1 MNKITCIVSFVLVFA
16 LSAALVSCGR
26 KTAASAIK
34 IVVLDPGHFHA
45 ALLQQEMMDG
55 VNDTIYLYAPEGEG
69 VRQYIKSIDS
79 YNGREDNPTSWK
91 LVSYI
96 GDDYLEKMLSE
107 KKGDVVIL
115 AGDNL
120 KKTEYILAAVG
131 AGYNVL
137 SDKPMAINVEDFEL
151 LRQAYATATEKGRII
166 YELMTERY
174 DILNILEKRFLAD
187 TALFGTLSAGSP
199 EAPSVKMESVHHF
212 FKTVSGQPL
221 VRPQWYYDVHRQ
233 GEGIADVTTHLI
245 DLVQWQC
252 FPGQGI
258 DYNRDVE
265 LVGATHYPT
274 DITLDEFTLSTGAR
288 QFPSYLSEYIND
300 DVLEVMANGTL
311 NFRIKGI
318 YSSLAV
324 KWNFEAPDGGGDTFS
339 SLKKG
344 SKASILIIQ
353 DASTGYVRQ
362 LYVENTSGTDKAA
375 FEKNIAAALKA
386 IDTEYPLISFK
397 EEEGGRYLID
407 VPDEYR
413 LGHTEHFVKV
423 ARKFFGYLKEGKVP
437 EWEMENV
444 LSKYYITT
452 SAVRVAAE

>member
-1 MNKITCIVSFVLVFA
+1 
-16 LSAALVSCGR
+16 
-26 KTAASAIK
+26 
-34 IVVLDPGHFHA
+34 
-45 ALLQQEMMDG
+45 
-55 VNDTIYLYAPEGEG
+55 
-69 VRQYIKSIDS
+69 
-79 YNGREDNPTSWK
+79 
-91 LVSYI
+91 
-96 GDDYLEKMLSE
+96 
-107 KKGDVVIL
+107 
-115 AGDNL
+115 
-120 KKTEYILAAVG
+120 
-131 AGYNVL
+131 
-137 SDKPMAINVEDFEL
+137 
-151 LRQAYATATEKGRII
+151 
-166 YELMTERY
+166 
-174 DILNILEKRFLAD
+174 
-187 TALFGTLSAGSP
+187 
-199 EAPSVKMESVHHF
+199 
-212 FKTVSGQPL
+212 
-221 VRPQWYYDVHRQ
+221 
-233 GEGIADVTTHLI
+233 
-245 DLVQWQC
+245 
-252 FPGQGI
+252 
-258 DYNRDVE
+258 
-265 LVGATHYPT
+265 
-274 DITLDEFTLSTGAR
+274 
-288 QFPSYLSEYIND
+288 
-300 DVLEVMANGTL
+300 MANGTL

-375 FEKNIAAALKA
+375 FEKNLAAALKA